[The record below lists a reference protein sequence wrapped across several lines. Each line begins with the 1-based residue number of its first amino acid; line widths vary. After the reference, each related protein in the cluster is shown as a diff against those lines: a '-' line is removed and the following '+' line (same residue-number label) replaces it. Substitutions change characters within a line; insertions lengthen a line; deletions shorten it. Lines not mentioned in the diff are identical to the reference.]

1 MVQIFQIVPPWF
13 ALAAGGSVACL
24 NGYPTAQAEYILS
37 DGVFVGT
44 VISQQDVPARE
55 KYFDQD
61 GVMYTVRVDELLR
74 GRQPQ
79 RVRLF
84 SENSSGRFPMRVGIK
99 YLLFVYRDH
108 GRTIVDNCGNSEI
121 YSKTSPVL
129 LAVRKLK
136 AQKQRQ

>member
-1 MVQIFQIVPPWF
+1 MVQIFLIIALWF
-13 ALAAGGSVACL
+13 ALADGGSAACL
-24 NGYPTAQAEYILS
+24 NGYPTVQSEYELS
-37 DGVFVGT
+37 YGVFLGT
-44 VISQQDVPARE
+44 VISAQDVPPLE

-61 GVMYTVRVDELLR
+61 GVMYMVRVDEVLR
-74 GRQPQ
+74 GRLAK

-84 SENSSGRFPMRVGIK
+84 SENSSGRFPMRVRIK

-136 AQKQRQ
+136 AHKKWQ